1 MNIKIQT
8 QLNINF
14 KQLVLLSVSLL
25 VFINVV
31 FFKYVWKNVVEER
44 KRLKIECNK
53 TYTLVGEKLNG
64 INSKLYLFEKISSL
78 EKEID
83 KQKKELKLLK
93 KREFSAVD
101 VSKILDTLLLKSGV
115 NVESVQLLN
124 LKKSNEKIEYSFKV
138 TVMDSLQRIVKML
151 GIIEN
156 YGYNVYIPYYSLTY
170 KGNGI
175 FDIVFNV
182 NFVYAEIE

>member
-1 MNIKIQT
+1 LNIKIQT

-78 EKEID
+78 E